1 MDLTLLLSSN
11 SDVGAPNEQQEIQ
24 SEFRNRETL
33 FKRKG
38 INFSTTTNE
47 GRILRSSQVTLST
60 PPLISSSLSSNCWL
74 SRKRIE
80 EKVHVLFNIGKVG
93 KTISYGIRME
103 IQTDTM
109 SVENLWK
116 KNNRTN
122 LW

>member
-47 GRILRSSQVTLST
+47 GRILRSSQVTF
-60 PPLISSSLSSNCWL
+60 SN
-74 SRKRIE
+74 IP
-80 EKVHVLFNIGKVG
+80 
-93 KTISYGIRME
+93 
-103 IQTDTM
+103 
-109 SVENLWK
+109 
-116 KNNRTN
+116 
-122 LW
+122 